1 MKSKHFAYLNH
12 CSTWFAQIV
21 HKSAQTLKGGMDVCV
36 VMVKIVSCL
45 DQWDMVAEGTFYEII
60 LAAGNQFQ
68 EVKTFCQMNK
78 RGQ

>member
-1 MKSKHFAYLNH
+1 MKSKLFAYLNH

-45 DQWDMVAEGTFYEII
+45 DQWVAEGTFDEII